1 MGGVMLRKCNI
12 AWRISILVVIGMV
25 CILGS
30 IMGYS
35 YFTARHLL
43 KVEMRSVS
51 RYMALAIV
59 NKIEMTERDV
69 EKVSTGVVV
78 ALDQSPNLDGEGI
91 RKLIEETIMRNPEV
105 YGIG

>member
-1 MGGVMLRKCNI
+1 MLRKCNI

-59 NKIEMTERDV
+59 NK
-69 EKVSTGVVV
+69 
-78 ALDQSPNLDGEGI
+78 
-91 RKLIEETIMRNPEV
+91 
-105 YGIG
+105 